1 MCFFLSFKKN
11 SNCRRVIQKLWPLW
25 IMLRF
30 VSNQVVI
37 LLLFLRLIKVFY
49 FPVYWLSELIE
60 NATNSSIAEFF
71 KTHSTCKNCV
81 QKQLNS
87 WFIFILFTRKPNI
100 CNFFSMLY
108 FVFSV
113 WPWLVFFKICIRGS
127 RSIHVQKNN
136 TCFND
141 MLTCIILKT
150 FILLTKPNRR
160 SYIVRKEITLTLLKT

>member
-11 SNCRRVIQKLWPLW
+11 SNCRRVTQKLWPLW

-87 WFIFILFTRKPNI
+87 WFIFILLPENPTSVTFLVCCI
-100 CNFFSMLY
+100 LY
-108 FVFSV
+108 FLSDLGWSSSKYAYEDRVVYMFRRTTPAST
-113 WPWLVFFKICIRGS
+113 ICL
-127 RSIHVQKNN
+127 HV
-136 TCFND
+136 
-141 MLTCIILKT
+141 
-150 FILLTKPNRR
+150 
-160 SYIVRKEITLTLLKT
+160 